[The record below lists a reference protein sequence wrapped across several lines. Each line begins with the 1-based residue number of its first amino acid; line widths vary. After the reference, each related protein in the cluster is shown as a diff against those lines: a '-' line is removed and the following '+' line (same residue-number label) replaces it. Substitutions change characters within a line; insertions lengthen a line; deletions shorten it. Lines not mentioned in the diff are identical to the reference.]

1 MKPPKSSKS
10 RQGGVASTTEWPSCS
25 SRAAASRAAST
36 HSAATGA
43 SIGGVVVIAIRSP
56 PGSRPTSSANGRSG
70 GGAHHG
76 SPVSYPAIT
85 SRRAAAS
92 ATVRVSGPLV
102 EKPSSP
108 PYGAGETRP
117 RAGLIPNRPQQE
129 AGMRIE
135 PPPSLPWAAGARPAA
150 TAAAAPPLD
159 PPGVASRVPRVTA
172 GAVQLRLGHRR
183 QARARAC
190 SSSRSRRSRPP
201 SAGGRRPRRSR
212 ARSRRTPARRRSS
225 GSRPSRSDP

>member
-10 RQGGVASTTEWPSCS
+10 RQGGVASSTEWPSP
-25 SRAAASRAAST
+25 SRSEAASRAAST

-43 SIGGVVVIAIRSP
+43 SIGGVVVMAIRSL

-85 SRRAAAS
+85 SRSAAAS
-92 ATVRVSGPLV
+92 ATVRASGPLV

-108 PYGAGETRP
+108 PYGAADTRP
-117 RAGLIPNRPQQE
+117 LAGLIPNSPQHD

-135 PPPSLPWAAGARPAA
+135 PPPSLPCAAGASPAA
-150 TAAAAPPLD
+150 TAAAPPPLD
-159 PPGVASRVPRVTA
+159 PPGVPDVSHGFRHGPFSSDSVTA
-172 GAVQLRLGHRR
+172 VSP
-183 QARARAC
+183 
-190 SSSRSRRSRPP
+190 SSGVLVLPITTKPAPFR
-201 SAGGRRPRRSR
+201 
-212 ARSRRTPARRRSS
+212 RRTTAASKS
-225 GSRPSRSDP
+225 GT